1 MLGCSIKNGTIN
13 QTTLVDNLYLI
24 ACLRHFAMTFGN
36 HLILQTARQYLY
48 TRFLGISSKELL
60 AGTSQSFLLEIGSSL
75 RGKECCIISQSCDKT
90 ILEHS
95 MADRIACTLQLFLC
109 ARIYALLYQFGN
121 LHTCRISYGL
131 RIDSHGKRILVT
143 TKEILHIGSIYLK
156 TLLDIR
162 NQTTSGI
169 HTSYITQRIG

>member
-13 QTTLVDNLYLI
+13 QTTLVDNFYLI
-24 ACLRHFAMTFGN
+24 ASLRHLAMTFGN
-36 HLILQTARQYLY
+36 HLILQTARQNLD
-48 TRFLGISSKELL
+48 TWLLGI
-60 AGTSQSFLLEIGSSL
+60 EIGSSL
-75 RGKECCIISQSCDKT
+75 SSKECCIISQSCDKT

-95 MADRIACTLQLFLC
+95 MADRIACALQLFLC

-131 RIDSHGKRILVT
+131 RIDTHGKRILVT